1 MEQKTTRTYLGTKP
15 YMAPELLAGKE
26 YIPSQVDIFAVGAIS
41 FILNSAYFGFN
52 KASLEDPTYNLILQ
66 GKTDSFWRYHDAKK
80 RDIPD
85 FFSPDFKKM
94 VSRMIHPISNQN
106 DPNDPNYQYDPT
118 DLSKRA
124 IIKDIKNSDWYKN
137 TPSATLEDA

>member
-1 MEQKTTRTYLGTKP
+1 MKQKTTRTYLGTKP

-66 GKTDSFWRYHDAKK
+66 GKIDSFWRYHDAKK

-106 DPNDPNYQYDPT
+106 DPNDPNY
-118 DLSKRA
+118 
-124 IIKDIKNSDWYKN
+124 
-137 TPSATLEDA
+137 